1 MKERA
6 LCVLFYLLVVT
17 VPVVAK
23 ESAIRVV
30 TSFSILEDL
39 VLELGGDYVTVIN
52 LVPRNSDAHMY
63 RSMPSDSVAV
73 ANADLIIFNGL
84 GFEGWIARL
93 IEDARKEDR
102 QLIAS
107 AGARILTVSY
117 THLTLPTIYSV

>member
-1 MKERA
+1 MRTRA
-6 LCVLFYLLVVT
+6 FCILVCLLAAT
-17 VPVVAK
+17 GPILAK
-23 ESAIRVV
+23 ESSISVV

-102 QLIAS
+102 QLIA
-107 AGARILTVSY
+107 VSY
-117 THLTLPTIYSV
+117 THLTLPTKRIV